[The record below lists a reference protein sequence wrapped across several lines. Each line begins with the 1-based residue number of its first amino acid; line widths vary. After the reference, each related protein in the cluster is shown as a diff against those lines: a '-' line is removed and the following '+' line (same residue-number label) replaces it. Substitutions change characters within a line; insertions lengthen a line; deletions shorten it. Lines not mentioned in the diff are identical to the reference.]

1 MAEQDLSRPYV
12 GYRSA
17 GRRPESQQD
26 RTASAN
32 APLSALRG
40 YVAGTLGL
48 PGDIEGLGRMLIP
61 GVSEQ
66 SYLPG
71 SEYFRKVLP
80 MRELEQT
87 PIGSAFTEAGGLAGG
102 AGLITAG
109 KVVGKGGKA
118 GARYAGEQLNRA
130 ILDSSGPLARLVP
143 EAAKPMYVVKP
154 KGGNWLAAQ
163 PERIT
168 GPLRNSRIEEAD
180 YNQFVRDQAD
190 LGTGYQ
196 DWLKGKV
203 DQNREFAFIPAIDTA
218 NMFLRET
225 KQPLIPI
232 DPVNSWIDK
241 TLKSYVRNEMAT
253 PDDPLRAMA
262 EQWAAKKP
270 ELLAQADAKL
280 KALNAKTQKLMA
292 ERGVPEEFL
301 TRHRQDV
308 IAAEKARDL
317 IEARQAL
324 HARMP
329 QGGRWEP
336 EELAGKRSGAG
347 FPAKGMGVSEEAK
360 NWEQI
365 SDEAIGVGSAG
376 KRFGSGYGGQVLEDN
391 PWLAKVPP
399 ETPTYTGYG
408 LNELGFEHLGD
419 ELRNALNPN
428 SGLPADLLLKYSDL
442 PKKTVPD
449 IVNQVADIDA
459 WRATQKAEADLAKAN
474 NAAVV
479 TVKEYPE
486 QGLAW
491 KQIKGRNPDEFEQ
504 SISGLEPKAWDEAV
518 KKFRIERE
526 TELKDALK
534 YEGDIM
540 KHCVGGYCESVASGQ
555 TKIYSLRDAKGKP
568 HVTIE
573 VESQKNASV
582 NDFKAAGIDYKSVMD
597 EAKRRMGLTPETEA
611 QLTRNW
617 DGVQREKFQNEL
629 YKHVDDIYNEQV
641 GELPQKILQIKGV
654 ENKKPEAEYMPQ
666 IQDFVK
672 SGNWSEV
679 KDLKN
684 AGLIRAD
691 AIRGAG
697 WDNIGLDQKYLT
709 EQEYDDLLLKN
720 LQPPAQ
726 GMAHGGP
733 VSLNELAARYDKGGA
748 VKAGI
753 KKIISLFDDGEE
765 ALTAAQRA
773 EAGRKAAELIK
784 AQEQVK
790 ASEALGQLMERGT
803 KRTTTTQSDRTR
815 VGGGNIGGAAFPAIS
830 QADPAYAGKVWGVM
844 DEGTAARLKNLTS
857 PDTAWT
863 TMLGAANQLK
873 SNPIVFDKLKRGFLD
888 SMKKGNLSD
897 DLAGR
902 INQNLALTFGEGAD
916 IRNPKIWREA
926 DTFEKR
932 AALADVMM
940 GQGIAPGKGGVALG
954 GEKSGKGVIFK
965 PTDILKRE
973 TEPSLLHSEYGGGV
987 PTYAAGPRLF
997 KIGKE
1002 SEYRPDLHPGFPTL
1016 LRGEDLGV
1024 NMMPTPTEVYLP
1036 DWHAKFKKAN
1046 PDRAP
1051 GYYDLSL
1058 GVKGEGLPS
1067 QEINDAY
1074 IRHLMREGY
1083 AEGGSVQ
1090 SQAATYDPSL
1100 IDEIVSS
1107 IDEPTGYA
1115 EGGEVRASE
1124 KDFGE
1129 NPENL
1134 RFYKYAMKQAMPNK
1148 EDSMSNTGAGARARV
1163 GDGDLNVGIDMNR
1176 MTQGQQDQ
1184 LMKTLAANY
1193 NVNLGDVNMNAR
1205 VEKPLDAKDVYV
1217 GMINGS
1223 IPLGVGRAMLGVQG
1237 IKTPYGSDVLG
1248 YNVGYS
1254 GKVGPGR
1261 LSANVNMPKRG
1272 SKSAQVQYQIP
1283 FAEGGSVSAYDADL
1297 VDAIANQ
1304 FM

>member
-40 YVAGTLGL
+40 YIAGTLGL

-66 SYLPG
+66 SYLPD

-87 PIGSAFTEAGGLAGG
+87 PIGRAFTEAGGLAGG
-102 AGLITAG
+102 AGLMTAG

-154 KGGNWLAAQ
+154 KGGNWLAGGVEAALDPMRRYVPSEETLLRTEAVTPVAAAEARARSIPDAALNNWLDTKLNKYIKNEMGT
-163 PERIT
+163 PE
-168 GPLRNSRIEEAD
+168 
-180 YNQFVRDQAD
+180 
-190 LGTGYQ
+190 
-196 DWLKGKV
+196 
-203 DQNREFAFIPAIDTA
+203 
-218 NMFLRET
+218 
-225 KQPLIPI
+225 
-232 DPVNSWIDK
+232 DPV
-241 TLKSYVRNEMAT
+241 
-253 PDDPLRAMA
+253 RA
-262 EQWAAKKP
+262 
-270 ELLAQADAKL
+270 L
-280 KALNAKTQKLMA
+280 A
-292 ERGVPEEFL
+292 ERGILHVDPAQLNYRLDAYGKYPQPGQKFL
-301 TRHRQDV
+301 AQSD
-308 IAAEKARDL
+308 AAKIWEGASDNAL
-317 IEARQAL
+317 ANAPARQWLERADDR
-324 HARMP
+324 AY
-329 QGGRWEP
+329 
-336 EELAGKRSGAG
+336 
-347 FPAKGMGVSEEAK
+347 AK
-360 NWEQI
+360 
-365 SDEAIGVGSAG
+365 
-376 KRFGSGYGGQVLEDN
+376 VLEEN
-391 PWLAKVPP
+391 PWLSKVPP
-399 ETPTYTGYG
+399 ETP
-408 LNELGFEHLGD
+408 
-419 ELRNALNPN
+419 
-428 SGLPADLLLKYSDL
+428 
-442 PKKTVPD
+442 
-449 IVNQVADIDA
+449 VNQVSESGTLANDLGFDHIMDVLREDLTTGRIRPDQLSKINMEQA
-459 WRATQKAEADLAKAN
+459 VRRTAEYDQELAAKINSAT
-474 NAAVV
+474 AAAREGLPVY
-479 TVKEYPE
+479 KEYPE
-486 QGLAW
+486 GYRWIELNRPGSFAAESDSMGHSVRGYEPPKGHPDWVEGSGDAGSSGYGHGGWEAIKRGDAKVYSLVDSKGAPHTTVEISKKKELPRWNQIPDDIAEQLKAEGTRLGNEQSDASRYSLYGDERDIQVRTAIARLKDDW
-491 KQIKGRNPDEFEQ
+491 AYNNPIVTQSISQIKGKGNAAPNKEYLPFVQDFVRGDSWSNVGDLRNT
-504 SISGLEPKAWDEAV
+504 GLRDIQKTPVLAKY
-518 KKFRIERE
+518 
-526 TELKDALK
+526 LKDKGVDAPRYLPETDYLK
-534 YEGDIM
+534 YED
-540 KHCVGGYCESVASGQ
+540 
-555 TKIYSLRDAKGKP
+555 
-568 HVTIE
+568 
-573 VESQKNASV
+573 
-582 NDFKAAGIDYKSVMD
+582 DYLM
-597 EAKRRMGLTPETEA
+597 ER
-611 QLTRNW
+611 
-617 DGVQREKFQNEL
+617 L
-629 YKHVDDIYNEQV
+629 Y
-641 GELPQKILQIKGV
+641 P
-654 ENKKPEAEYMPQ
+654 
-666 IQDFVK
+666 
-672 SGNWSEV
+672 
-679 KDLKN
+679 KD
-684 AGLIRAD
+684 
-691 AIRGAG
+691 
-697 WDNIGLDQKYLT
+697 T
-709 EQEYDDLLLKN
+709 
-720 LQPPAQ
+720 PPAQ

-733 VSLNELAARYDKGGA
+733 VSLDQLAAHYDKGGA

-926 DTFEKR
+926 DTFKKR

-987 PTYAAGPRLF
+987 PTSAAGPRLF

-1016 LRGEDLGV
+1016 LRGEDLGI
-1024 NMMPTPTEVYLP
+1024 NMIPTPTEVYLP
-1036 DWHAKFKKAN
+1036 DWHARFKKAN

-1083 AEGGSVQ
+1083 AEGGSVN
-1090 SQAATYDPSL
+1090 SPATYDPSL

-1115 EGGEVRASE
+1115 EGGSVR
-1124 KDFGE
+1124 
-1129 NPENL
+1129 
-1134 RFYKYAMKQAMPNK
+1134 M
-1148 EDSMSNTGAGARARV
+1148 
-1163 GDGDLNVGIDMNR
+1163 
-1176 MTQGQQDQ
+1176 
-1184 LMKTLAANY
+1184 
-1193 NVNLGDVNMNAR
+1193 
-1205 VEKPLDAKDVYV
+1205 
-1217 GMINGS
+1217 
-1223 IPLGVGRAMLGVQG
+1223 
-1237 IKTPYGSDVLG
+1237 
-1248 YNVGYS
+1248 
-1254 GKVGPGR
+1254 
-1261 LSANVNMPKRG
+1261 
-1272 SKSAQVQYQIP
+1272 AQ
-1283 FAEGGSVSAYDADL
+1283 GGSVSAYDADL